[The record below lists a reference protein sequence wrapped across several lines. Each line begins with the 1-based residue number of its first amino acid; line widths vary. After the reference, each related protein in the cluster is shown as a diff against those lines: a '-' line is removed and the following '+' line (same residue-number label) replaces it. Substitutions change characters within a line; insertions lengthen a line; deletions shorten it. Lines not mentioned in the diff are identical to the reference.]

1 MRRLGCSKEFILV
14 CLRGLFAGFL
24 RDQSRFKPVRK
35 LFSAFEILILMSVV
49 LLASPSQAQQTPQ
62 QEHEGDEIAVNLA
75 AGSATILVAKDGI
88 VIVTLE
94 NPIEPNTRPPD
105 IAAFGSESAGVL
117 FGAENW
123 HAFWPP
129 ALIASLGVELPR
141 MHAQGAPTGPS
152 LKAGN
157 IGYGNRMEFIGRGV
171 TERLRQLVSLFHGKL
186 DVQEDE
192 PILELILTNFDTR
205 EGSEVWLLQYTVTQS
220 QERGDYWQT
229 SLSTPSYTQ
238 LWPPEKGQPKTLVS
252 AQYPADSSAP
262 TLLDLLKKNDPRLA
276 GLSSDPA
283 QAAVRDSI
291 LRGDVQKLKVADA
304 TQFLRAAI
312 DAIATKDQRQ
322 EVAVIDAN
330 GFGWILP
337 PPPEEKQTE
346 PSKERPAG
354 APTLRKPPPGAPTL
368 QKPPSQ

>member
-1 MRRLGCSKEFILV
+1 MK
-14 CLRGLFAGFL
+14 
-24 RDQSRFKPVRK
+24 
-35 LFSAFEILILMSVV
+35 
-49 LLASPSQAQQTPQ
+49 SPSTLP
-62 QEHEGDEIAVNLA
+62 L
-75 AGSATILVAKDGI
+75 GSATILVAKDGI
-88 VIVTLE
+88 VVVTLE

-105 IAAFGSESAGVL
+105 IVALGSESAGVL

-141 MHAQGAPTGPS
+141 IHAQGAPTGPS

-157 IGYGNRMEFIGRGV
+157 IGYGNKIEFIGRGV

-192 PILELILTNFDTR
+192 PVLQLILTNFDTR

-238 LWPPEKGQPKTLVS
+238 LWPPEKGQPRTLLS

-262 TLLDLLKKNDPRLA
+262 TLLELLKKNDPRLA
-276 GLSSDPA
+276 ALSSDST
-283 QAAVRDSI
+283 QAAVKDSI

-322 EVAVIDAN
+322 EIATIDAS
-330 GFGWILP
+330 GFAWILP
-337 PPPEEKQTE
+337 PPPEEK
-346 PSKERPAG
+346 AD
-354 APTLRKPPPGAPTL
+354 
-368 QKPPSQ
+368 

>member
-1 MRRLGCSKEFILV
+1 MHSSGCSKEFIHTRSADAL
-14 CLRGLFAGFL
+14 LRHRLQFMSGRKFL
-24 RDQSRFKPVRK
+24 
-35 LFSAFEILILMSVV
+35 SALGILILPGAAFFAPKARAQ
-49 LLASPSQAQQTPQ
+49 ASSQ

-105 IAAFGSESAGVL
+105 IVALGSESAGVL

-123 HAFWPP
+123 HAFWPS
-129 ALIASLGVELPR
+129 ALIASLGVELPHI
-141 MHAQGAPTGPS
+141 HAQGAPSGPS

-157 IGYGNRMEFIGRGV
+157 IGYGNRIEFIGRGV
-171 TERLRQLVSLFHGKL
+171 TERLRQLVSLFHAKL
-186 DVQEDE
+186 EVQEDE
-192 PILELILTNFDTR
+192 PVLELLLMNLDPR
-205 EGSEVWLLQYTVTQS
+205 EGSEVWLLQYTITQS
-220 QERGDYWQT
+220 QERGDFWQT
-229 SLSTPSYTQ
+229 SLSPPSYTQ
-238 LWPPEKGQPKTLVS
+238 LWPPDKSHPRTLVS
-252 AQYPADSSAP
+252 AQYPSDSSAP

-276 GLSSDPA
+276 GLSSDST
-283 QAAVRDSI
+283 QAAVKDSI
-291 LRGDVQKLKVADA
+291 LRGEVQKLKVADS

-312 DAIATKDQRQ
+312 DAIATKEQRQ
-322 EVAVIDAN
+322 EVATIDAS
-330 GFGWILP
+330 GFAWILP
-337 PPPEEKQTE
+337 PPPEEKQPE